1 MSRNE
6 KENEQIMGNSERTN
20 AIIEYLKKNKT
31 ATVEQLSRTL
41 FVSPATVRRDL
52 TEMQKLGQIERN
64 HGGAVLVENADEI
77 SIFIRLAK
85 NAKEKEQTATLA
97 LNHLPDFSS
106 VFIDN
111 SSTCLAL
118 AERMNLAHKTVVTNG
133 LQVAMRLSQKDDVNL
148 IMPGGE
154 VHYNTNAVTGSMAVH
169 SLSNFRFDLML
180 CSCASITDDG
190 TYENSLETMQL
201 KKTAFERSRR
211 TVLLADYTK
220 FGLPATYRT
229 MSLSDYSLIV
239 TNTDDIKVAKLKALG
254 VNIINKTHI

>member
-1 MSRNE
+1 
-6 KENEQIMGNSERTN
+6 MGNNERVKS
-20 AIIEYLKKNKT
+20 ILDYLKQHKT
-31 ATVEQLSRTL
+31 ASVEELAETL
-41 FVSPATVRRDL
+41 YVSPATIRRDL
-52 TEMQKLGQIERN
+52 TEMQKLGQVERN

-85 NAKEKEQTATLA
+85 NAKEKEQTASLA
-97 LNHLPDFSS
+97 LAHLPEFSS

-154 VHYNTNAVTGSMAVH
+154 VHYNTNAVTGSMAVRA
-169 SLSNFRFDLML
+169 LSSFRFDLML
-180 CSCASITDDG
+180 CSCAALSGDG
-190 TYENSLETMQL
+190 TYEHSLETMQL

-211 TVLLADYTK
+211 TILLADFTK
-220 FGLPATYRT
+220 FGQAATYRT
-229 MSLSDYSLIV
+229 MALADYSLIV
-239 TNTDDIKVAKLKALG
+239 SNTDDIKIAKMRKAG
-254 VNIINKTHI
+254 INIVNK